1 MIARRW
7 HGIVPTEKAQ
17 TYREFL
23 IARAIPDYQSV
34 PGNLGV
40 FIFLRADGD
49 VTHFETLTFWDN
61 RDSIR
66 RFAGDD
72 IERAKYYP
80 EDKNFLIEFEPTV
93 QHFEV
98 IDGSNIIK

>member
-17 TYREFL
+17 AYRAFL
-23 IARAIPDYQSV
+23 IDRAIPNYQSV

-49 VTHFETLTFWDN
+49 VTHFETLTFWQD
-61 RDSIR
+61 RAAIR
-66 RFAGDD
+66 RFAGDE

-80 EDKNFLIEFEPTV
+80 EDKQYLLEFEPTV
-93 QHFEV
+93 KHFEV
-98 IDGSNIIK
+98 VDGSEIAE